1 MSLVS
6 NFIGGIS
13 SSQFGGAKGLAQN
26 FDLNDTTFSDLLEK
40 QMQVKPKED
49 ENNIFGMLGIPAG
62 FEIEPVDFS
71 EKAIDQTEAVGAKT
85 EIEKNDEK
93 SSQEYNLFDLN
104 KDGEVTN
111 SEMTTFF
118 SSLLDSGENGKDARS
133 EVFDFAKKQAANLYN
148 QYSKSIVT
156 DIKEFVEDLNLG

>member
-13 SSQFGGAKGLAQN
+13 SSQFGGAKGLAQS

-85 EIEKNDEK
+85 EVEQSED
-93 SSQEYNLFDLN
+93 SSQSYSPFDLN

-111 SEMTTFF
+111 SEMMTFF
-118 SSLLDSGENGKDARS
+118 SSLLDSGDEGKEARS

-148 QYSKSIVT
+148 QYSKSVVT

>member
-13 SSQFGGAKGLAQN
+13 SSQFGEKQGIVQG

-40 QMQVKPKED
+40 QMDIKPKD
-49 ENNIFGMLGIPAG
+49 EANSILGSLGIPAG
-62 FEIEPVDFS
+62 FEIEPIDFS
-71 EKAIDQTEAVGAKT
+71 EKVADQIEAAGAKT
-85 EIEKNDEK
+85 DIEQQEE
-93 SSQEYNLFDLN
+93 SSQEYNMMDLN

-111 SEMTTFF
+111 SEMMTFF
-118 SSLLDSGENGKDARS
+118 SSLLDSGSNGQEARS

-148 QYSKSIVT
+148 QYSRSIVT